1 MAPIDS
7 SPFTPTVSC
16 LVVSRNASLLNR
28 LVRSLGEARRF
39 WKDTDEVLCSWN
51 GNPEDEALLQ
61 ADAHPPLRIT
71 ARSAY
76 HFATNVNALADQA
89 RGDLLV
95 VLNDDV
101 ILDRGSLDRAI
112 QILQSRPEVGVV
124 GGRLRTSAGRLG
136 HAGILFANQG
146 VPYNRFRPDRLG
158 SLINP
163 DALAV
168 RESGPMPAVTGAL
181 MVLRREDF
189 QAIRLRESFSV
200 CGEDVALCLDLYDK
214 LDKWAYY
221 ASDVTAIHDE
231 KSTRGETL
239 DHYYLH
245 QVAELV
251 RERLRKNPALRAQ
264 QAYWAVQEADELEGI
279 VHRLREDNRQR
290 EEQWSEKEKEW
301 SDKWSEKEKEWAMM
315 AEASERNLL
324 ELAEKEK
331 NCLAVLEAT
340 RENVRELEIAQQN
353 AADQKR
359 SDNRKL
365 GEMQGKLNRALLDQ
379 ESLKHSR
386 SWRLTAPYRRLGRLL
401 QRWRRSS

>member
-1 MAPIDS
+1 MVPIDS
-7 SPFTPTVSC
+7 ASITPTLSC

-39 WKDTDEVLCSWN
+39 WNDTDELLCSWN
-51 GNPEDEALLQ
+51 GNPEDEGLLQ
-61 ADAHPPLRIT
+61 ADAHPPLRI
-71 ARSAY
+71 AFRSAY
-76 HFATNVNALADQA
+76 HFATNMNALADQA

-95 VLNDDV
+95 LLNDDV

-124 GGRLRTSAGRLG
+124 GGRLRTSDGRLG

-158 SLINP
+158 PLINP

-200 CGEDVALCLDLYDK
+200 CGEDVALCLDLCDK

-239 DHYYLH
+239 DHYDLH

-251 RERLRKNPALRAQ
+251 RERLRKDPALRAQ

-279 VHRLREDNRQR
+279 VHRLNEDSQRREERWS
-290 EEQWSEKEKEW
+290 EQWSEKERE
-301 SDKWSEKEKEWAMM
+301 WSEKEKEWAMM
-315 AEASERNLL
+315 AEASERKVL

-331 NCLAVLEAT
+331 NCLLVLEAT
-340 RENVRELEIAQQN
+340 RENVRELEIARQK
-353 AADQKR
+353 AADQQSR
-359 SDNRKL
+359 DNRRL
-365 GEMQGKLNRALLDQ
+365 AELQGQLNRALLDQ

>member
-1 MAPIDS
+1 MAPIDG

-71 ARSAY
+71 TRSAY

-239 DHYYLH
+239 DHYDLH

-251 RERLRKNPALRAQ
+251 RERLRKNPPLRAQ

-279 VHRLREDNRQR
+279 VHRLREDNQRR
-290 EEQWSEKEKEW
+290 EEQ
-301 SDKWSEKEKEWAMM
+301 WSEKEKEWAMM
-315 AEASERNLL
+315 AEASERKIV

-353 AADQKR
+353 AADQKL

-379 ESLKHSR
+379 ETIKHSR

>member
-39 WKDTDEVLCSWN
+39 WKDTDEILCSWN
-51 GNPEDEALLQ
+51 GNQEDEALLQ

-95 VLNDDV
+95 LLNDDV

-158 SLINP
+158 SLIHP

-200 CGEDVALCLDLYDK
+200 CGEDVALCLDLYDN

-239 DHYYLH
+239 DHYDLH

-264 QAYWAVQEADELEGI
+264 QAYWAIQEADELEGV
-279 VHRLREDNRQR
+279 VHRLREDNQRR
-290 EEQWSEKEKEW
+290 EEQWSEKV
-301 SDKWSEKEKEWAMM
+301 KEWAVM
-315 AEASERNLL
+315 AEASERKIV

-340 RENVRELEIAQQN
+340 RDNVRELEIAQQN
-353 AADQKR
+353 AADQKL

-379 ESLKHSR
+379 ETLKHSR

>member
-7 SPFTPTVSC
+7 SPITPTVSC

-39 WKDTDEVLCSWN
+39 WNDTDEILCSWN

-61 ADAHPPLRIT
+61 ADAHPPLRIA

-95 VLNDDV
+95 LLNDDV

-158 SLINP
+158 PLINR

-181 MVLRREDF
+181 MVLRSEDF

-239 DHYYLH
+239 DHYDLH

-264 QAYWAVQEADELEGI
+264 QAYWAIQEADELEGI
-279 VHRLREDNRQR
+279 VHRLREDNQQR
-290 EEQWSEKEKEW
+290 EEQ
-301 SDKWSEKEKEWAMM
+301 WSEKEKEWAMM

-353 AADQKR
+353 AADQKL